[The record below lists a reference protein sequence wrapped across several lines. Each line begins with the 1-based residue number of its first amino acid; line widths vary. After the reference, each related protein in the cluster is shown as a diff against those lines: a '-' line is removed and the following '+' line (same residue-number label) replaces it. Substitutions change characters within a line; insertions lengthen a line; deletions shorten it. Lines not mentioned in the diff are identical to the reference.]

1 VVGVQLTAL
10 ARYPVKSCRGVA
22 LESALVRPWG
32 LTGDRRWMLIDANGE
47 VVTARE
53 HPRLVLVDVAL
64 DPAIDAD
71 RPTDAG
77 GAAGLTA
84 HTIRLRAADRP
95 DLVVAQPVGDETVS
109 ATIWRTPVRA
119 TPADEA
125 AHAWFSDVLAVAV
138 RLVFL
143 DDPASRPVDP
153 DYSEPGDVVSFADAY
168 PLLLTSTDSLD
179 ALNDLILTGR
189 WADEG
194 PLPMTRFRPNVTV
207 KGAPPWAE
215 DGWRRIRIGAVS
227 FRAARPSARCVLT
240 TVDPQTGEKGKE
252 PLATLG
258 RHRNWGGKLWF
269 GMNLIPELSAPEP
282 GAGAPVLTVGDAV
295 EVLA

>member
-1 VVGVQLTAL
+1 VQLTAL
-10 ARYPVKSCRGVA
+10 AHYPVKSCRGVA
-22 LESALVRPWG
+22 LESARVRPWG
-32 LTGDRRWMLIDANGE
+32 LCGDRRWMLVDVDGE

-53 HPRLVLVDVAL
+53 HPRLVLVDVQL
-64 DPAIDAD
+64 GPSAD
-71 RPTDAG
+71 G
-77 GAAGLTA
+77 SGNGL
-84 HTIRLRAADRP
+84 RLRAADRC
-95 DLVVAQPVGDETVS
+95 DLVVSEPSGDDTVA

-119 TPADEA
+119 RLASDA
-125 AHAWFSDVLAVAV
+125 AHAWFSDLLGLAV

-143 DDPASRPVDP
+143 DDPTSRPADP

-194 PLPMTRFRPNVTV
+194 PLPMTRFRPNVTIT
-207 KGAPPWAE
+207 GAPPWAE
-215 DGWRRIRIGAVS
+215 DEWRRIRIGAVS
-227 FRAARPSARCVLT
+227 FRAARLSARCVLT
-240 TVDPQTGEKGKE
+240 TVDPWTGEKGKE

-269 GMNLIPELSAPEP
+269 GMNLIPELREGNPAARP
-282 GAGAPVLTVGDAV
+282 PVLTVGDQV

>member
-1 VVGVQLTAL
+1 VQLTAL

-22 LESALVRPWG
+22 LESAQVRPWG
-32 LTGDRRWMLIDANGE
+32 LGGDRRWMLIDADGE

-53 HPRLVLVDVAL
+53 YPRLVLVDVEL
-64 DPAIDAD
+64 GAD
-71 RPTDAG
+71 NLGPH
-77 GAAGLTA
+77 GLT
-84 HTIRLRAADRP
+84 LRAAGCP
-95 DLVVAQPVGDETVS
+95 DLDVAEPAGGDAVA

-119 TPADEA
+119 ALAAEA
-125 AHAWFSDVLAVAV
+125 AHAWFSDLLGIAV

-143 DDPASRPVDP
+143 DDPTSRPVDP

-194 PLPMTRFRPNVTV
+194 PLPMTRFRPNVTIR
-207 KGAPPWAE
+207 GAPAWAE
-215 DGWRRIRIGAVS
+215 DEWRRIRIGAVF
-227 FRAARPSARCVLT
+227 FRATRPCARCVLT
-240 TVDPQTGEKGKE
+240 TIDPLTAEKGKE

-258 RHRNWGGKLWF
+258 RHRNWDGKIWF
-269 GMNLIPELSAPEP
+269 GMNLIPELPEVDTA
-282 GAGAPVLTVGDAV
+282 AGGPVLTVGDSV